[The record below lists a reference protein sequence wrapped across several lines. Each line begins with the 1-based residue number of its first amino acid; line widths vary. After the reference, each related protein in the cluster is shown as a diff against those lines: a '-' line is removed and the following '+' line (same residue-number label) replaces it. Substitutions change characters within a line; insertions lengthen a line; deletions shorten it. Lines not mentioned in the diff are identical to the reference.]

1 MDEIDELNE
10 KFIKNGVEKTDLMK
24 CSILIDSYLDLMIK
38 KYKMEIN
45 SDTREYMSECLY
57 LTLLKHINEMSA
69 DNGNQNFNISNQFY
83 NIMDDFKS
91 KETDKAIGNMMI
103 LIGKSVTYEKTRN
116 ENLTRLASRISQ
128 NLDDDFNI

>member
-1 MDEIDELNE
+1 MDEIDKLNK
-10 KFIKNGVEKTDLMK
+10 KFIKNGVEKSDLMK
-24 CSILIDSYLDLMIK
+24 CSILIDTYLDLMIK

-57 LTLLKHINEMSA
+57 LTLLKHIDEMSA

-91 KETDKAIGNMMI
+91 KDKDKPIGNMMI

-116 ENLTRLASRISQ
+116 DNLIRLASRISQ
-128 NLDDDFNI
+128 NLDDEFNI